1 MSDMTSTRIVLGYE
15 TTSFGGDGHI
25 VEVACISMSPD
36 GQVLEEWD
44 TLVNPESDPGPVSL
58 HGITPSMLEGA
69 PTFGGIAGDLAARL
83 DGTVPVA
90 HNLSICMKV
99 LVREFDRLGA
109 YVDPGSGVCTFELC
123 QTSLQAASERHG
135 IAVVGDRCAL
145 QDARIAAELYRRL
158 VEDSGS
164 TEPAYV
170 GLSIGI
176 GPVGAPTKRRGTNT
190 VRSGGLWTIGD
201 QVSWPRD
208 HQDES
213 AVYLDCLDRMLDD
226 LVIDSAEQR
235 FLDEAARDLGISFAE
250 RQRLHVAYT
259 RSVRDMILS
268 DKVVTQMQLDRLEA
282 VAQALGCEIDLPD
295 ITDPASPNP
304 HSSA

>member
-1 MSDMTSTRIVLGYE
+1 MPDMTSTRVVLGYE
-15 TTSFGGDGHI
+15 TTSFGDGGHI
-25 VEVACISMSPD
+25 VEVACISMTPD
-36 GQVLEEWD
+36 GLVLEEWD
-44 TLVNPESDPGPVSL
+44 TLVKPDSDPGPVSL
-58 HGITPSMLEGA
+58 HGITPDLLEGA

-90 HNLSICMKV
+90 HNLSVCTRV

-109 YVDPGSGVCTFELC
+109 YVDPGTGICTFELS
-123 QTSLQAASERHG
+123 QSSLRAAAEEHG
-135 IAVVGDRCAL
+135 ITVAGERCAL
-145 QDARIAAELYRRL
+145 QSARIAAELYRRL
-158 VEDSGS
+158 GEQSREA
-164 TEPAYV
+164 EPAYV

-176 GPVGAPTKRRGTNT
+176 GPIGAPTKRRDTDT

-213 AVYLDCLDRMLDD
+213 AVYLDCLDRMLDN

-250 RQRLHVAYT
+250 RQRLHDAYT

-268 DKVVTQMQLDRLEA
+268 DRVVTQMERDRLAA
-282 VAQALGCEIDLPD
+282 VAEALGCEIDLPEV
-295 ITDPASPNP
+295 TSPASPGG
-304 HSSA
+304 